1 MQISEAVSIQLIRV
15 GNNLLNS
22 KAEFNRCAVPR
33 LALKLGS
40 RNVIE
45 NKEKEDEEDEQEKT
59 ILEKIKN
66 MGRLAGKRR
75 NEGGRPNANPAP
87 KRSKVDETNKYAEES
102 TARFETITPNMGEK
116 RKIQNVEIVDKIE
129 EKKKHK
135 AKRREKGFQQDI
147 RLFTMIRTVDQDNDM
162 QNN

>member
-1 MQISEAVSIQLIRV
+1 MRSHLLKHVVDMHEGKSMKDVDFRMRVIKFHRSSFERQISEAVSIQSIRV

-66 MGRLAGKRR
+66 MGRLARKRR

-87 KRSKVDETNKYAEES
+87 KRSKVDEKNKYAEES
-102 TARFETITPNMGEK
+102 TARFETITANMGDK
-116 RKIQNVEIVDKIE
+116 RKIQNVEIVV
-129 EKKKHK
+129 
-135 AKRREKGFQQDI
+135 R
-147 RLFTMIRTVDQDNDM
+147 
-162 QNN
+162 